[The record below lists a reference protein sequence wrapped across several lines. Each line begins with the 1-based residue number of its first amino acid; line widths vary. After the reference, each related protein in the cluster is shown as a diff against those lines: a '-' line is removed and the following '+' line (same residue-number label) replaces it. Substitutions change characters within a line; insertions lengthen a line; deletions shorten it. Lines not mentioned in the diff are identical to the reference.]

1 MPEGSRTSEVNG
13 RLWGARAEDW
23 ANHQEPV
30 HAPVYR
36 AVLDAARIG
45 TGTRYLDVGCG
56 SGMAVNMAVARGA
69 SATGLDAAGDLLK
82 IASSRTPAAD
92 FHAGDLEEIPFG
104 DAAFDVVS
112 GINAFQYAGNP
123 VAALSEARR
132 VVGDRGTVVVVT
144 WGEPD
149 GMEAASLVSA
159 IKPLM
164 PPPPP
169 GAPGPFALSDKEA
182 LRGFRREAPGSS
194 LSRLFD
200 VDSPFAYPDIETG
213 IRGLS
218 SAGVAVKA
226 MELAGEDAVEKAY
239 RSALAGFLQ
248 PDGTRA
254 GCRILP
260 LPSCQAQ
267 NARLISP
274 PGRWLSAVS
283 ASDRV

>member
-1 MPEGSRTSEVNG
+1 MPDSSRTSEVNG

-23 ANHQEPV
+23 ANHQERV

-36 AVLDAARIG
+36 AVLDAARVG
-45 TGTRYLDVGCG
+45 AGTRYLDVGCG
-56 SGMAVNMAVARGA
+56 SGMAVNMASARGA

-92 FHAGDLEEIPFG
+92 FHAGDLEELPFG
-104 DAAFDVVS
+104 DGAFDVVS

-149 GMEAASLVSA
+149 GMEAARLVAA
-159 IKPLM
+159 IRPFM

-169 GAPGPFALSDKEA
+169 GAPGPFALSQEGA
-182 LRGFRREAPGSS
+182 LRGFAGKAGLEPVEI
-194 LSRLFD
+194 FD
-200 VDSPFAYPDIETG
+200 VDSPFEYPDIETAV
-213 IRGLS
+213 RGLS

-226 MELAGEDAVEKAY
+226 MELAGEDAVEGAY
-239 RSALAGFLQ
+239 HSALAEFLQ
-248 PDGTRA
+248 ADGRVRVA
-254 GCRILP
+254 ASFRCL
-260 LPSCQAQ
+260 L
-267 NARLISP
+267 ARP
-274 PGRWLSAVS
+274 
-283 ASDRV
+283 